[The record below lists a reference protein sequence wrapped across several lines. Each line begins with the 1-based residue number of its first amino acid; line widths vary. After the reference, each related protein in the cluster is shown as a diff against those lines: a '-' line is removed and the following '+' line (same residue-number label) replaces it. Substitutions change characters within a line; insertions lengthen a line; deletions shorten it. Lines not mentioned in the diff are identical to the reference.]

1 VTDVRPTLGFVGL
14 GAMGSRMT
22 TRLLRAGYAVTVHD
36 ARPEA
41 AEALVADGAA
51 FAATPREVAD
61 AADVVLVSLPSPDI
75 ARDVVAGES
84 GLCGGTSMRWF
95 IDLSTTGPEVAGE
108 LAERIEAAGAAYV
121 DAPVSGGPAGAES
134 GALTLMVA
142 GSPAA
147 VASVRPILEQLG
159 SKIFVV
165 GDQPGQGQLVK
176 VINNLLSAS
185 AIAITAEAA
194 ALGVKA
200 GLEPGVL
207 LEVVGASSGSNT
219 AVTDKFPRQVLTRN
233 FDHGFRL
240 ELMAKDVRLCLGEAR
255 RRNVPMLLGGAV
267 DQLWTLAEQQGDTA
281 DDCTAIV
288 QMFEEWAGATIVGVK
303 A

>member
-1 VTDVRPTLGFVGL
+1 MDRKPTLGFVGL
-14 GAMGSRMT
+14 GAMGSRMAG
-22 TRLLRAGYAVTVHD
+22 RLLQAGYAVSVHD

-41 AEALVADGAA
+41 AAALVADGAT
-51 FAATPREVAD
+51 FASTPREVAD
-61 AADVVLVSLPSPDI
+61 AAEIVLVSLPSPQI
-75 ARDVVAGES
+75 ALEVVAGES
-84 GLCGGTSMRWF
+84 GLCGGASMRWF
-95 IDLSTTGPEVAGE
+95 IDLSTTGPEVAAE

-134 GALTLMVA
+134 GSLTLMVA

-147 VASVRPILEQLG
+147 VASVMPVLEQLG

-200 GLEPGVL
+200 GLEPAVL
-207 LEVVGASSGSNT
+207 LEVIGASSGSNT
-219 AVTDKFPRQVLTRN
+219 AVTDKFPRQVLTRK

-255 RRNVPMLLGGAV
+255 RRDVPMLLGSAV
-267 DQLWTLAEQQGDTA
+267 DQLWTLAEHQGDA
-281 DDCTAIV
+281 GDDCTVIA
-288 QMFEEWAGATIVGVK
+288 QMFEEWAGTRIIGGA